1 MEDQIKSVI
10 SSRIF
15 NYLTIDVE
23 DYYHVSAF
31 ERIVEHKDWNR
42 YDSRIEVNTKIILD
56 LLDSYN
62 IKATFF
68 VLGWIAGKFSHLIK
82 VSKKYRSVGMLSIK
96 TLFIPENIII
106 F

>member
-1 MEDQIKSVI
+1 MEDQKKSAI
-10 SSRIF
+10 SNRIS

-31 ERIVEHKDWNR
+31 ERIVGHKNWNS

-56 LLDSYN
+56 LLDSYD

-68 VLGWIAGKFSHLIK
+68 VLGWIAGKFPHLVKDIH
-82 VSKKYRSVGMLSIK
+82 SRGHEIGCHSYYHRL
-96 TLFIPENIII
+96 
-106 F
+106 